1 MSRVLRV
8 GTRKS
13 KLAIVQTENV
23 IAKLKESN
31 PDLRCEIV
39 HISTTGDKFMG
50 DLNKVGGKGVFVKEI
65 EEALL
70 NSTIDMAVHSMKD
83 VPYDMTEGLTI
94 ASMLERD
101 DIRDV
106 AICKT
111 AISFID
117 LEEGEKIGTSSLRRA
132 SQIKASFPYLEIVP
146 IRGNIHTRLQK
157 MEDGEVSAVVLAKAG
172 IDRMDWSD
180 KITVVFEP
188 DMLCPAIGQGAIGIQ
203 CREDDELVKEDLAKI
218 NHKDTFTCVS
228 TERIVIR
235 TLEGTCQTP
244 IGGFC
249 EVTKG
254 GNLRMIA
261 LVATPDGSKIVRS
274 RHKLPYEDAEVL
286 GEVVAKDLINQGA
299 LEMLS
304 PVSESA

>member
-1 MSRVLRV
+1 MSRVLRI

-13 KLAIVQTENV
+13 KLALVQTETV
-23 IAKLKESN
+23 IAELKKSN
-31 PDLRCEIV
+31 PDLRCEVV

-70 NSTIDMAVHSMKD
+70 NNTIDIAVHSMKD
-83 VPYDMTEGLTI
+83 VPYNMTDGLVI
-94 ASMLERD
+94 SSMLERD

-111 AISFID
+111 ATSFID
-117 LEEGEKIGTSSLRRA
+117 LDEGSKVGTSSLRRA
-132 SQIKASFPYLEIVP
+132 SQIKSAFPYLNIVP

-157 MEDGEVSAVVLAKAG
+157 MEDGEVSAIVLAKAG
-172 IDRMDWSD
+172 IDRMDWAD

-188 DMLCPAIGQGAIGIQ
+188 DMLCPAIGQGAIGMQ
-203 CREDDELVKEDLAKI
+203 CRADDELIKEDLAKI

-228 TERIVIR
+228 VERIVIR
-235 TLEGTCQTP
+235 MLAGTCQTP

-261 LVATPDGSKIVRS
+261 LVATPDGSKIIRS

-286 GEVVAKDLINQGA
+286 GEVVAKDLLNQGA
-299 LEMLS
+299 LEMLA
-304 PVSESA
+304 PTTAA